1 MVSQDDKRND
11 WNGVPFMEA
20 AESLFDLI
28 PDVVFF
34 IKDREARYVVVN
46 QTLVERC
53 GSADKDGLLGKTVVD
68 IFPAPLGESYL
79 EQDTTVLESGN
90 PLKDLLELHL
100 YVRGEPGW
108 CITNKVPLR
117 DRDGGV
123 AGLMG
128 VSKDLHLPA
137 DEGGYRELAE
147 SIRFIQAHFGEPL
160 RVEELARLSSLSVY
174 QYEQR
179 MKKIFQLTA
188 GQFITKTRI
197 EAACGLLGTTD
208 KPIAEIAVE
217 CGFYDQSAFA
227 RQFRSTTGLTPT
239 RYRARVK

>member
-1 MVSQDDKRND
+1 MFDHDETRD
-11 WNGVPFMEA
+11 GLNGSPFVKA
-20 AESLFDLI
+20 AESLFDRI

-34 IKDREARYVVVN
+34 IKDCEARYVVVN

-53 GSADKDGLLGKTVVD
+53 GVARRDDLVGRTVVD
-68 IFPAPLGESYL
+68 IFPSPLGERYL
-79 EQDTTVLESGN
+79 KQDTAVIETCK

-108 CITNKVPLR
+108 CITNKVPLLG
-117 DRDGGV
+117 RDGDV

-128 VSKDLHLPA
+128 VSKDLHMPA

-147 SIRFIQAHFGEPL
+147 SIRFIRTHYGEPL

-179 MKKIFQLTA
+179 MKKVFQVTA

-197 EAACGLLGTTD
+197 EAACDLLGTTD
-208 KPIAEIAVE
+208 KPIAEIAVQ
-217 CGFYDQSAFA
+217 CGFYDQSAFS
-227 RQFRSTTGLTPT
+227 RQFRSTTGLTPSG
-239 RYRARVK
+239 YRAQVK